1 MYSHSFRS
9 KVVSGSFTL
18 PVMAIATLLL
28 WPARGAFDWT
38 MWVGLLLTGCTT
50 YVVMELNN
58 RFALLRIRSRLVS
71 STYLLFMAVMPALHA
86 WHPRQLCTLCFALS
100 YAMLFSVYQRVRAEG
115 YVFHAFLFM
124 GAGSMLFP
132 PMLVLAFL
140 FYFSLIFQLR
150 NFGWRIFMA
159 GLLGLLVPYWFRLAY
174 ALTTHT
180 LATSFDFLLAY
191 TRYEVPDYGSVSWL
205 QWTNV
210 GVVGL
215 LGWLG
220 LCHFLRTAYNDKIR
234 TRMLFYVVVTQQL
247 ALTAGVALLPAHLD
261 VLFALL
267 ILNSSLLAGH
277 YYAVGKGR
285 FFDAWFNVSLLL
297 VVALGVVNYVF

>member
-1 MYSHSFRS
+1 
-9 KVVSGSFTL
+9 
-18 PVMAIATLLL
+18 MAIATLLL

-124 GAGSMLFP
+124 GVGSMLFP

-234 TRMLFYVVVTQQL
+234 TRMYFYTLTVLHLTLLGALAAQPQHYAMLLPLLTVTTAPL
-247 ALTAGVALLPAHLD
+247 AAHHFTLSRGRSALLWFIICLTAIAD
-261 VLFALL
+261 V
-267 ILNSSLLAGH
+267 I
-277 YYAVGKGR
+277 VGKICMLHGIVR
-285 FFDAWFNVSLLL
+285 
-297 VVALGVVNYVF
+297 